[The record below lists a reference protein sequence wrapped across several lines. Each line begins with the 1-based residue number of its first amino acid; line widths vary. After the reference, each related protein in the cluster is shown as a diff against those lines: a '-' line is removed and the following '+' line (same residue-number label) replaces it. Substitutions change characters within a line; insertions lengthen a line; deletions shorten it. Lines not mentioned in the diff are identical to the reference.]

1 MTVWEAMWFPERRKY
16 ISSRS
21 SLRKHRCNSVSVW
34 HEFCAWHCCAASG
47 KRYGL
52 AANQRAG
59 KGAVYISLSME
70 WQCLGPWAEQEHAW
84 FSYFFSSN
92 KSNQRFNAMDV
103 LQNLLS
109 EWFDKVWLS
118 SFSGE
123 LPPVWLLLFHC
134 SYKQLLRIF
143 SRNAAPQLKCTGMLK
158 PSLMS

>member
-1 MTVWEAMWFPERRKY
+1 MLQSWEQVTTPPAGGLHAN
-16 ISSRS
+16 SRS
-21 SLRKHRCNSVSVW
+21 CPPW
-34 HEFCAWHCCAASG
+34 PIP
-47 KRYGL
+47 GL
-52 AANQRAG
+52 TWLITTHTA
-59 KGAVYISLSME
+59 SLSME
-70 WQCLGPWAEQEHAW
+70 SQCLGPSAEQEHAW

-134 SYKQLLRIF
+134 SYKQLLGIF